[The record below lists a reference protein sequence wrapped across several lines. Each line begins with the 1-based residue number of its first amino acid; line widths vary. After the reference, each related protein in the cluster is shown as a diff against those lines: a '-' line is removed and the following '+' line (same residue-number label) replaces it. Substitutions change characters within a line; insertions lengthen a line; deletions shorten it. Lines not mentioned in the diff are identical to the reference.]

1 MSDYKYSIEAK
12 NVNKTFIKKTQ
23 EVKALID
30 FSITIKKGT
39 IHGLLGPN
47 GAGKSTFINI
57 LGGLVKKN
65 SGEVNVCGIN
75 IDKNIKLSKFKI
87 GIVPQELNIDPF
99 FSPAELLELQAGL
112 YGVPKKKRKTDEILE
127 NLKLTDQRN
136 AYARTLS
143 GGMRRRLLI
152 GKALVHDPEIII
164 LDEPTAGVDIDIRT
178 SVWNYI
184 KRISGQGKTVC
195 LTTHY
200 LEEAENLCDN
210 ITIINHGK
218 KIIEGSKNDL
228 LNIISTKSVTF
239 VLNKNID
246 IPKDLKDFNAF
257 IDNGELKLSYDKNKT
272 NIKKIIDILNI
283 NKIDFKE
290 GSVEDFKKLGFEDAF
305 EISAEHNLG
314 FEKLIKQILKHLPES
329 ETQED
334 INHPKITIIGKP
346 NVGKSSLLNA
356 ISKQDLM
363 ITSPVSGTTI
373 DAVEFEI
380 NYKGKKYRFVDTAG
394 VKKKSKTILKE
405 EKLSTSKSFSAIEYA
420 DLCLMVLDGSDQFNE
435 QDLKL
440 ISKINDVGRSMIIV
454 INKLDLFKGE
464 EKKVLER
471 LALMAPYLD
480 SYPKVFLPQS

>member
-12 NVNKTFIKKTQ
+12 NVNKTFLKKTQ
-23 EVKALID
+23 EVEALID

-65 SGEVNVCGIN
+65 SGEVNICGIN

-164 LDEPTAGVDIDIRT
+164 LDEPTAGVDIDIRS
-178 SVWNYI
+178 SVWNYV

-239 VLNKNID
+239 ILNKNID
-246 IPKDLKDFNAF
+246 IPKDLKEFNPV
-257 IDNGELKLSYDKNKT
+257 IDNGVLKLSYDKNKT
-272 NIKKIIDILNI
+272 NIKKIIDILNR

-290 GSVEDFKKLGFEDAF
+290 INTFEGDLED
-305 EISAEHNLG
+305 
-314 FEKLIKQILKHLPES
+314 
-329 ETQED
+329 
-334 INHPKITIIGKP
+334 
-346 NVGKSSLLNA
+346 
-356 ISKQDLM
+356 
-363 ITSPVSGTTI
+363 
-373 DAVEFEI
+373 
-380 NYKGKKYRFVDTAG
+380 
-394 VKKKSKTILKE
+394 
-405 EKLSTSKSFSAIEYA
+405 
-420 DLCLMVLDGSDQFNE
+420 
-435 QDLKL
+435 
-440 ISKINDVGRSMIIV
+440 
-454 INKLDLFKGE
+454 
-464 EKKVLER
+464 
-471 LALMAPYLD
+471 
-480 SYPKVFLPQS
+480 VFLKVVNKK

>member
-12 NVNKTFIKKTQ
+12 NVNKTFQKKTQ

-75 IDKNIKLSKFKI
+75 IDKNVKLSKFKI

-239 VLNKNID
+239 ILNKNID
-246 IPKDLKDFNAF
+246 IPKDLKDFNPV
-257 IDNGELKLSYDKNKT
+257 IDNGVLKLSYDKNKT

-290 GSVEDFKKLGFEDAF
+290 INTFEGDLED
-305 EISAEHNLG
+305 
-314 FEKLIKQILKHLPES
+314 
-329 ETQED
+329 
-334 INHPKITIIGKP
+334 
-346 NVGKSSLLNA
+346 
-356 ISKQDLM
+356 
-363 ITSPVSGTTI
+363 
-373 DAVEFEI
+373 
-380 NYKGKKYRFVDTAG
+380 
-394 VKKKSKTILKE
+394 
-405 EKLSTSKSFSAIEYA
+405 
-420 DLCLMVLDGSDQFNE
+420 
-435 QDLKL
+435 
-440 ISKINDVGRSMIIV
+440 
-454 INKLDLFKGE
+454 
-464 EKKVLER
+464 
-471 LALMAPYLD
+471 
-480 SYPKVFLPQS
+480 VFLKVVNKK